1 MRNIE
6 QELKLQLTAREY
18 ALVAARAAECGD
30 ARTVSI
36 TNHYFVGDDMSRDT
50 MVRIRQIGD
59 RYVLCYKRRLN
70 NADEVMVCDERET
83 NVDGPFTNMAL
94 QVGLPY
100 RSLNSIFDT
109 DVFTSWLK
117 YVGKSETLRTCF
129 MLDEWRVELDKCS
142 YLGRTDYEL
151 ECESDHVDSLEKLK
165 NYLNHTFGIPTRG
178 SLPKS
183 QRFLDALAQDNA
195 KETSHAGGATKHT
208 DGNKED

>member
-36 TNHYFVGDDMSRDT
+36 TNHYFVGDDMSHDT

-109 DVFTSWLK
+109 DVSTS
-117 YVGKSETLRTCF
+117 
-129 MLDEWRVELDKCS
+129 
-142 YLGRTDYEL
+142 
-151 ECESDHVDSLEKLK
+151 
-165 NYLNHTFGIPTRG
+165 
-178 SLPKS
+178 
-183 QRFLDALAQDNA
+183 
-195 KETSHAGGATKHT
+195 
-208 DGNKED
+208 